1 MVIIDSAPVLPVP
14 DALIFGKW
22 VQGIV
27 LAVRY
32 DTSRFQMIERAY
44 KRLSA
49 LRAPVLGAVV
59 NGVRNAS
66 ATYGGYGYGYGYGYG
81 DDAHQEPESA
91 SDVVE
96 IDVEIVE

>member
-1 MVIIDSAPVLPVP
+1 
-14 DALIFGKW
+14 
-22 VQGIV
+22 
-27 LAVRY
+27 
-32 DTSRFQMIERAY
+32 MIERAY

-49 LRAPVLGAVV
+49 LKAPVLGAVV

-81 DDAHQEPESA
+81 DHADQDPEMSP
-91 SDVVE
+91 DVVE